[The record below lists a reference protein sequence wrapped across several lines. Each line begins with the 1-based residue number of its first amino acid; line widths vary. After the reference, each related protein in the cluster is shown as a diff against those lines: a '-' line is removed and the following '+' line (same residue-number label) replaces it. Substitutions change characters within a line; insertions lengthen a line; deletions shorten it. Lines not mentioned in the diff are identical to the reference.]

1 MSARGMAAR
10 LIGPLGLLLVGLAG
24 AGALLLPVASA
35 LGAYVP
41 NGSFGSPGAGDGQL
55 NLVAPNLPAPPRTAG
70 SGIAVNETSHDVY
83 VADTGNHRVLQFSS
97 TGSFIRAFGADVGGP
112 GIDVCTVGC
121 VAGTSESSPGAF
133 QTPTFVAVDNSASPS
148 NGDVYV
154 VDSATNVVS
163 KFEADGTLIASW
175 GSGGQ
180 LDGSTATEGP
190 FGEIGGIAVDT
201 AGTLDV
207 FRFEPEPG
215 QIFQFDEDGTFSA
228 TLEVLSG
235 SSPGGLGVDPSG
247 NFFKTNGTPRVQ
259 KLDPSGAD
267 TVPPYGRVSASES
280 SAGLAV
286 YRSTG
291 ELFVVLTNGSINRYE
306 FGPLGEV
313 ILPEG
318 SCTPAP
324 APFEGCPPTETIS
337 EDVLGVG
344 GGLATDSTLKTVYAA
359 DPGVD
364 SVFAFTSVTTPTPI
378 TEAASGLGTEEAT
391 LNGSVNPNGVPLT
404 ACFFEYDTTEYEKDE
419 APHGEIA
426 PCEDPNATE
435 VGAGTSP
442 VPVHADISDLD
453 PGTVYHYR
461 LVAANASD
469 QAEGEDEEFA
479 SLGPI
484 VSPASV
490 SQITGTGARAGGTI
504 NPNGEATSFVV
515 EYLTEAQFIEG
526 GGYAE
531 AQSAPA
537 VPRELGSGT
546 EAVEVFQQLSGLV
559 PNTTY
564 HLRLAASNGSASVV
578 GEDRTFTTFAAP
590 TVLPDGRAY
599 ELVSPPQKTGEV
611 FAPEPFSSLGGS
623 CSQCLPGF
631 NNTMMPMQAAP
642 DGEAVLYVG
651 QPFSGGIAAGPNQ
664 YLSNRSA
671 SGWETQ
677 SLSGPLFGT
686 AGGQGYT
693 ATSTD
698 LGRGVYHQTEAALSP
713 EAPSLGGKAYANLY
727 LREEGGQMRPLVTAE
742 PPNRI
747 PGSVG
752 ETVGEGFR
760 IFYAGANA
768 GTALAPPLGHVIFE
782 ANDALTEAVPGTA
795 PTAPEVEAAGECSF
809 AGTEC
814 DLYEW
819 FDGELRLINVL
830 PGNATASTS
839 AVIGSGRLFLNSPFV
854 APNVEQAISDDGRRI
869 FWSEEGSGQ
878 VFVRVDGKET
888 LEVPGP
894 GKCKES
900 LALAQRVCFLTASAD
915 GTTVLLSDGQLY
927 ELNGTE
933 TAYEEGP
940 DLAGGL
946 GGFEGILGASED
958 LSRIYFID
966 TAVLSGEENENEE
979 EAEAG
984 KLNLYAWSG
993 GMPEFIGKLVA
1004 NDNSLGTFN
1013 RYGAWRSSR
1022 PHRTAQVSPDGRF
1035 LAFMSQA
1042 QLTGYDNSGGPGRC
1056 GNEPCYEVFEY
1067 AADAESLSC
1076 ASCNPNGQP
1085 PLGRSNLSLIVSA
1098 APRFPPFRQPGNL
1111 SEEGEG
1117 RLFFESADALASRD
1131 TNGKVVD
1138 VYQWVPDE
1146 VGGCKEAGGCVSLI
1160 SSGHSGNDSMFL
1172 DSSPSGKDAFFV
1184 TRERLLPPDQN
1195 SQLDLYVARA
1205 PHTPGEV
1212 VGFPEGGSAAPCGGE
1227 ACKGGASSPPPGQDI
1242 GSAALTGPGNLTR
1255 PRPSR
1260 CARGKVRVVRRG
1272 KARCVARQ
1280 RPRKHRRAD
1289 SKRRTAHSN
1298 LGTAR

>member
-1 MSARGMAAR
+1 MAAR
-10 LIGPLGLLLVGLAG
+10 LIGPLRLLLVGLAG

-35 LGAYVP
+35 QGAYVP
-41 NGSFGSPGAGDGQL
+41 KGSFGSPGAGDAQL

-70 SGIAVNETSHDVY
+70 SGVAVNETTHNIY
-83 VADTGNHRVLQFSS
+83 VGDTGNHRVLQFSS

-133 QTPTFVAVDNSASPS
+133 ETPTFVAVDNSAGPS
-148 NGDVYV
+148 GGDVYV
-154 VDSATNVVS
+154 VDSRTTVTDDVVS

-190 FGEIGGIAVDT
+190 FGEIGGIAVDS
-201 AGTLDV
+201 AGSLDV
-207 FRFEPEPG
+207 FRFEPPR
-215 QIFQFDEDGTFSA
+215 IFQFDEDGTFSA

-235 SSPGGLGVDPSG
+235 SSPGGLGVDPSD

-291 ELFVVLTNGSINRYE
+291 ELFVVRKNGSIDRYE
-306 FGPLGEV
+306 FEPSGEV
-313 ILPEG
+313 SG
-318 SCTPAP
+318 TGGCTPAP

-337 EDVLGVG
+337 EGVLGTG

-364 SVFAFTSVTTPTPI
+364 SVFAFTSVTSPTPI
-378 TEAASGLGTEEAT
+378 TEAPSGLGPEEAT

-404 ACFFEYDTTEYEKDE
+404 ACFFEYDTTEYKEDDE
-419 APHGEIA
+419 PHGEIA
-426 PCEDPNATE
+426 PCEDPDATE

-461 LVAANASD
+461 LVAANTSD

-484 VSPASV
+484 ISPASV
-490 SQITGTGARAGGTI
+490 SQITGTGTRASGTI
-504 NPNGEATSFVV
+504 NPNGEASSFVV
-515 EYLTEAQFIEG
+515 EYVTEAQFNESL
-526 GGYAE
+526 YAE

-611 FAPEPFSSLGGS
+611 FAPEPLGRLGGS
-623 CSQCLPGF
+623 CIECLPGF

-651 QPFSGGIAAGPNQ
+651 QPFAAGLASGPNQ
-664 YLSNRSA
+664 YLAKRSA
-671 SGWETQ
+671 SGWTTQ
-677 SLSGPLFGT
+677 SRSGPLFGT
-686 AGGQGYT
+686 NFGQGYT
-693 ATSTD
+693 ATSAD
-698 LGRGVYHQTEAALSP
+698 LSRSVYYQNEAALSP
-713 EAPSLGGKAYANLY
+713 EAPSLGGDAYANLY
-727 LREEGGQMRPLVTAE
+727 LREEGGQMRPLVTKE
-742 PPNRI
+742 PPNRN
-747 PGSVG
+747 PENVG
-752 ETVGEGFR
+752 DGFR

-782 ANDALTEAVPGTA
+782 ANDALTVA
-795 PTAPEVEAAGECSF
+795 APEVEAAEDCSF

-814 DLYEW
+814 NLYEW
-819 FDGELRLINVL
+819 FEGELRLINVL
-830 PGNATASTS
+830 PDNIATSTS
-839 AVIGSGRLFLNSPFV
+839 GVIGSGRLLLNSSAV

-878 VFVRVDGKET
+878 VFVRVDGTET

-900 LALAQRVCFLTASAD
+900 FALAQRVCFLTASAD
-915 GTTVLLSDGQLY
+915 GTSVLLSDGQLY

-958 LSRIYFID
+958 LSRIYFVD
-966 TAVLSGEENENEE
+966 TAVLSGGEENENEE

-984 KLNLYAWSG
+984 KFNLYAWSG

-1004 NDNSLGTFN
+1004 KDNSLGSLE

-1035 LAFMSQA
+1035 LAFMSRA
-1042 QLTGYDNSGGPGRC
+1042 QLTGYDNSGGC
-1056 GNEPCYEVFEY
+1056 GSEPCFEVFEY
-1067 AADAESLSC
+1067 AADEGSLSC
-1076 ASCNPNGQP
+1076 ASCNPNGQLP
-1085 PLGRSNLSLIVSA
+1085 VGRSNLILIVSKT
-1098 APRFPPFRQPGNL
+1098 PRFPPFRQPGNL
-1111 SEEGEG
+1111 SEAGEG
-1117 RLFFESADALASRD
+1117 RLFFESEDALASRD

-1138 VYQWVPDE
+1138 VYQWVPE
-1146 VGGCKEAGGCVSLI
+1146 GLGGCKEAGGCVSLI

-1184 TRERLLPPDQN
+1184 TREKLLPPDQN

-1212 VGFPEGGSAAPCGGE
+1212 VGFPEGGTAAPCVGE
-1227 ACKGGASSPPPGQDI
+1227 ACKGGASTPPPGQDI
-1242 GSAALTGPGNLTR
+1242 GSAAFTGPGNLTR

-1260 CARGKVRVVRRG
+1260 CARGKVRRRG
-1272 KARCVARQ
+1272 RCVAKRKAKQQRKRTRQ
-1280 RPRKHRRAD
+1280 TNHRR
-1289 SKRRTAHSN
+1289 S
-1298 LGTAR
+1298 AR

>member
-1 MSARGMAAR
+1 MRVHRHANRRAKHRRHYVSA
-10 LIGPLGLLLVGLAG
+10 GLAVGLG
-24 AGALLLPVASA
+24 VLLLPAASA
-35 LGAYVP
+35 QGAYVP
-41 NGSFGSPGAGDGQL
+41 NGSFGSPGAGDAQL

-70 SGIAVNETSHDVY
+70 SGVAVNETSHDVY

-97 TGSFIRAFGADVGGP
+97 TGSFIRAFGADVGGS
-112 GIDVCTVGC
+112 GIDICSIGC
-121 VAGTSESSPGAF
+121 VAGTSGTSPGSF
-133 QTPTFVAVDNSASPS
+133 ETPTFVAVDNSAGPS
-148 NGDVYV
+148 GGDVYV
-154 VDSATNVVS
+154 VDSRTTVTDDVVS
-163 KFEADGTLIASW
+163 KFEADGTLVTSW

-190 FGEIGGIAVDT
+190 FGEIGGIAVDSV
-201 AGTLDV
+201 GSLDV

-228 TLEVLSG
+228 TLEVSSG
-235 SSPGGLGVDPSG
+235 SSPGGFAVDPSG

-259 KLDPSGAD
+259 KLDPSGGD

-280 SAGLAV
+280 NAGLAV
-286 YRSTG
+286 YDSTG

-313 ILPEG
+313 VLPEG

-324 APFEGCPPTETIS
+324 APSEGCPPTETIS
-337 EDVLGVG
+337 AGVLGAG

-359 DPGVD
+359 DPGAD
-364 SVFAFTSVTTPTPI
+364 SVFAFTSVTSPTPI
-378 TEAASGLGTEEAT
+378 TEAPSGLGTEEAT

-404 ACFFEYDTTEYEKDE
+404 ECFFEYDTVEYEAGE
-419 APHGEIA
+419 APHGEVA

-442 VPVHADISDLD
+442 VPVHADISGLD

-484 VSPASV
+484 VSAPSV

-515 EYLTEAQFIEG
+515 EYVTEAQFNESL
-526 GGYAE
+526 YAE

-611 FAPEPFSSLGGS
+611 FAPDPSSSLGGS
-623 CSQCLPGF
+623 CTECLPGF
-631 NNTMMPMQAAP
+631 NNWMMPMQSAP

-651 QPFSGGIAAGPNQ
+651 QPFAGGLAAGPNQ
-664 YLSNRSA
+664 YLAQRSA

-677 SLSGPLFGT
+677 SRSGPLFGIN
-686 AGGQGYT
+686 GGQGYT

-698 LGRGVYHQTEAALSP
+698 LSREVYYQNEAALSP
-713 EAPSLGGKAYANLY
+713 EAPSLGGDAYANLY
-727 LREEGGQMRPLVTAE
+727 LREEGGLMRPLVTKE
-742 PPNRI
+742 PPNRN
-747 PGSVG
+747 PEG
-752 ETVGEGFR
+752 VGEGFR

-768 GTALAPPLGHVIFE
+768 GTTLAPPLGHVIFE
-782 ANDALTEAVPGTA
+782 ANDALTVA
-795 PTAPEVEAAGECSF
+795 APEVEAAGECSF

-814 DLYEW
+814 NLYEW
-819 FDGELRLINVL
+819 FEGELRLINVL
-830 PGNATASTS
+830 PDNIATSTS
-839 AVIGSGRLFLNSPFV
+839 GVIGSGRLLLNSPFV

-878 VFVRVDGKET
+878 VFVRVDGTET
-888 LEVPGP
+888 LEIPGP
-894 GKCKES
+894 GKCKKSFE
-900 LALAQRVCFLTASAD
+900 LAQRVCFLTASAD

-940 DLAGGL
+940 DLSGGL
-946 GGFEGILGASED
+946 GSFQGILGASED
-958 LSRIYFID
+958 LSRIYFVD
-966 TAVLSGEENENEE
+966 TAVLSGGEENENEE

-984 KLNLYAWSG
+984 KFNLYAWSG
-993 GMPEFIGKLVA
+993 GAPEFIGKLVA
-1004 NDNSLGTFN
+1004 KDNALGTLGRF
-1013 RYGAWRSSR
+1013 GAWRSTR

-1035 LAFMSQA
+1035 LAFMSRA

-1067 AADAESLSC
+1067 AADEGSLAC
-1076 ASCNPNGQP
+1076 ASCNPSGQL
-1085 PLGRSNLSLIVSA
+1085 PLGRSNLSLIGQQLDH
-1098 APRFPPFRQPGNL
+1098 FPPFRQPGNL
-1111 SEEGEG
+1111 SEEGDG

-1138 VYQWVPDE
+1138 VYQWVPEE
-1146 VGGCKEAGGCVSLI
+1146 VGGCEEAGGCVSLI

-1172 DSSPSGKDAFFV
+1172 DSSPGGKDAFFV
-1184 TRERLLPPDQN
+1184 TREKLLPLDQN

-1212 VGFPEGGSAAPCGGE
+1212 VGFPEGGTPAPCVGE
-1227 ACKGGASSPPPGQDI
+1227 ACKGRASTPPPGQDI
-1242 GSAALTGPGNLTR
+1242 GSAAFTGPGNLTR

-1280 RPRKHRRAD
+1280 RARKHRRAD
-1289 SKRRTAHSN
+1289 SKRRTA
-1298 LGTAR
+1298 R

>member
-1 MSARGMAAR
+1 MPKQRERGAQRARESS
-10 LIGPLGLLLVGLAG
+10 LGLLIGLVVG
-24 AGALLLPVASA
+24 AGALFLPAASA
-35 LGAYVP
+35 SGAYVP
-41 NGSFGSPGAGDGQL
+41 NGSFGSPGAGDAQL
-55 NLVAPNLPAPPRTAG
+55 NLVAPNLSAPPITAG
-70 SGIAVNETSHDVY
+70 SGLAVNETTHNVY
-83 VADTGNHRVLQFSS
+83 VGDTGNRRVTVFASD
-97 TGSFIRAFGADVGGP
+97 GDFIGAFGADVGGS
-112 GIDVCTVGC
+112 GIDVCSIGC
-121 VAGTSESSPGAF
+121 VAGTSGTSPGSF
-133 QTPTFVAVDNSASPS
+133 ETPTFVAVNNSPSPS

-154 VDSATNVVS
+154 VNSRTTATDDVVS

-190 FGEIGGIAVDT
+190 FGEIGGIAVDS

-207 FRFEPEPG
+207 FRFEPPL
-215 QIFQFDEDGTFSA
+215 IFQFDEDGTFSA
-228 TLEVLSG
+228 ELEVTSP
-235 SSPGGLGVDPSG
+235 SSPGGFAVDPSG

-267 TVPPYGRVSASES
+267 TAPPFGRVSAPES

-291 ELFVVLTNGSINRYE
+291 ELFVVLTDGSINRYE
-306 FGPLGEV
+306 FELSGEV
-313 ILPEG
+313 SG
-318 SCTPAP
+318 TGCTPAP

-337 EDVLGVG
+337 EGVLGAG
-344 GGLATDSTLKTVYAA
+344 GGLAVDSTLKTVYAA

-364 SVFAFTSVTTPTPI
+364 SVFIFTSVTTPTPI

-404 ACFFEYDTTEYEKDE
+404 QCFFEYDTVEYEEGED
-419 APHGEIA
+419 PHGEIA

-435 VGAGTSP
+435 VGSGTSP

-453 PGTVYHYR
+453 PGTIYHYR
-461 LVAANASD
+461 LVAANTSD

-479 SLGPI
+479 TLGPI

-490 SQITGTGARAGGTI
+490 SQITGTGARASGTI

-515 EYLTEAQFIEG
+515 EYVTEAQFDESEFDE
-526 GGYAE
+526 AE
-531 AQSAPA
+531 SAPA

-546 EAVEVFQQLSGLV
+546 EAVEVFQQLSGLA

-564 HLRLAASNGSASVV
+564 HLRFAASNGSASVV

-599 ELVSPPQKTGEV
+599 ELVSPAQKTGEV
-611 FAPEPFSSLGGS
+611 FAPEPLSSLGGS

-631 NNTMMPMQAAP
+631 NNWMMPMQSAP
-642 DGEAVLYVG
+642 DGEAVLYMG
-651 QPFSGGIAAGPNQ
+651 QPFSGGIASGPNQ

-671 SGWETQ
+671 SGWTTQ
-677 SLSGPLFGT
+677 SRSGPLFGT
-686 AGGQGYT
+686 NGGQGYV

-698 LGRGVYHQTEAALSP
+698 LSREVYYQAEAALSP
-713 EAPSLGGKAYANLY
+713 EAPSLGGDAYANLY
-727 LREEGGQMRPLVTAE
+727 LREEGGTLRALVTKE
-742 PPNRI
+742 PPNRV
-747 PGSVG
+747 PGSPS
-752 ETVGEGFR
+752 ETAGEGFR

-782 ANDALTEAVPGTA
+782 ANDALTAAVASA
-795 PTAPEVEAAGECSF
+795 PAAPEVEAPGLCSF
-809 AGTEC
+809 AGTDC
-814 DLYEW
+814 NLYEW
-819 FDGELRLINVL
+819 FDGALRLINVL
-830 PGNATASTS
+830 PNNIAASTS
-839 AVIGSGRLFLNSPFV
+839 AAIGSGRLLLSSSAV

-878 VFVRVDGKET
+878 VFVRVDGTET
-888 LEVPGP
+888 LEIPGP

-900 LALAQRVCFLTASAD
+900 VAPDERVCFLTASAD
-915 GTTVLLSDGQLY
+915 GTSVLLSDGQLY

-958 LSRIYFID
+958 LSRVYFVD
-966 TAVLSGEENENEE
+966 TAVLSGGEENENEE

-984 KLNLYAWSG
+984 KFNLYAWSG
-993 GMPEFIGKLVA
+993 GAPEFIGRLRA
-1004 NDNSLGTFN
+1004 GDNALGEVG

-1022 PHRTAQVSPDGRF
+1022 PNRTAQVSPDGRF

-1042 QLTGYDNSGGPGRC
+1042 QLTEYDNSGGPGRC
-1056 GNEPCYEVFEY
+1056 GNEPCFEVYEY
-1067 AADAESLSC
+1067 AADDGGSLSC
-1076 ASCNPNGQP
+1076 PSCNPNGQP
-1085 PLGRSNLSLIVSA
+1085 PLGRSNLSLIA
-1098 APRFPPFRQPGNL
+1098 QRIQRFPPLRQPGNL

-1138 VYQWVPDE
+1138 VYQWVPE
-1146 VGGCKEAGGCVSLI
+1146 GLGGCEEAGGCVSLI

-1184 TRERLLPPDQN
+1184 TREKLLPPDQN

-1212 VGFPEGGSAAPCGGE
+1212 VGFPEGGTPAPCIGE
-1227 ACKGGASSPPPGQDI
+1227 ACKGPLPIAPPLSGVASGENS
-1242 GSAALTGPGNLTR
+1242 GPGN
-1255 PRPSR
+1255 PPQQP
-1260 CARGKVRVVRRG
+1260 AKKAKPKKKKKKHKKKKQANHKRGGQK
-1272 KARCVARQ
+1272 
-1280 RPRKHRRAD
+1280 
-1289 SKRRTAHSN
+1289 
-1298 LGTAR
+1298 